1 MFRQGTW
8 PDRPMRVIDKLY
20 GSRLGSREYD
30 PNGRAREKIPGS
42 HILITGFSSN
52 AYNVRDYPAI
62 RNVNI
67 LRGPNLTIIYN
78 GIQKGK

>member
-30 PNGRAREKIPGS
+30 PNVRKREGIPGS
-42 HILITGFSSN
+42 RILITGFLSY
-52 AYNVRDYPAI
+52 AYDVRDYPAL
-62 RNVNI
+62 RNDNT
-67 LRGPNLTIIYN
+67 LRNPNLTIVYN
-78 GIQKGK
+78 NVQ